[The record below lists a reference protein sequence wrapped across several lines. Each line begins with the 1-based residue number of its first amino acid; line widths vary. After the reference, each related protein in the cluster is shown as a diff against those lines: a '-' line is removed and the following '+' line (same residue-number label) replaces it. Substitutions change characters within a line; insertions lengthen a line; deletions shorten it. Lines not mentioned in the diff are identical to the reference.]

1 MIDNFQ
7 GMKKDK
13 VVIGT
18 ECKNHIRGVK
28 DTMYLLDGKWKTL
41 IISQLYYVGKLR
53 FMDLKRQL
61 EGIASKTLSKEL
73 KDLEMNNLVKR
84 TQNNTMPVSV
94 DYELTCFGESLHTII
109 DTMGEWGIKYR
120 KDLLQ
125 KESEVVV
132 EVVD

>member
-1 MIDNFQ
+1 
-7 GMKKDK
+7 MKKDK
-13 VVIGT
+13 IEIG
-18 ECKNHIRGVK
+18 EKCKSHIRGVK
-28 DTMYLLDGKWKTL
+28 DTMDLLDGKWKTL

-53 FMDLKRQL
+53 FMDLKRQV

-125 KESEVVV
+125 KGSDKVYEEVVN
-132 EVVD
+132 

>member
-1 MIDNFQ
+1 
-7 GMKKDK
+7 MKKDK
-13 VVIGT
+13 IEVAL
-18 ECKNHIRGVK
+18 ECKNHIRGVR

-41 IISQLYYVGKLR
+41 IISHLYYIGKMR
-53 FMDLKRQL
+53 FMDLKRQV

-73 KDLEMNNLVKR
+73 KDLEMNNLIKR

-109 DTMGEWGIKYR
+109 DTMGEWGIRYR

-125 KESEVVV
+125 SEEVESTEVARK
-132 EVVD
+132 

>member
-1 MIDNFQ
+1 
-7 GMKKDK
+7 MKKDK
-13 VVIGT
+13 I
-18 ECKNHIRGVK
+18 EISIKCQNHIRGVR

-41 IISQLYYVGKLR
+41 IISHLYYIGKMR
-53 FMDLKRQL
+53 FMDLKRQV

-73 KDLEMNNLVKR
+73 KELEMNNLIKR

-109 DTMGEWGIKYR
+109 DTMGEWGMKYR

-125 KESEVVV
+125 KGSEVVA
-132 EVVD
+132 EVIN